1 MDYITKQ
8 IDQYRPI
15 ANALADTTRAYADR
29 IILLLSAIHDAV
41 AEEEYDET
49 RRFTQVTVPA
59 TGLVDAGAIP
69 SDGEW
74 IVESVTVDT
83 LGTYVIYLDG
93 MIRWIGTAAG
103 PITLAGNN
111 AFLKG
116 PGTVTLAAMSGG
128 PAKALV
134 QIKMKTPKPPRQ
146 ARSGTRDPLPDIGT
160 TMGDR
165 AITNGRHAGT
175 WEPTKADPPVGPYPN
190 HY

>member
-15 ANALADTTRAYADR
+15 ANAVADTTRAYADR

-41 AEEEYDET
+41 AGEEYDET
-49 RRFTQVTVPA
+49 RRFTQVTVPT

-74 IVESVTVDT
+74 IVEAVTVDT

-103 PITLAGNN
+103 PITLSGNN

-128 PAKALV
+128 PAKA
-134 QIKMKTPKPPRQ
+134 
-146 ARSGTRDPLPDIGT
+146 
-160 TMGDR
+160 
-165 AITNGRHAGT
+165 
-175 WEPTKADPPVGPYPN
+175 
-190 HY
+190 